1 MKENEISAIL
11 EKQRALFASGVTL
24 ERDYRA
30 LALDSLYDAV
40 KEREGDIAAALY
52 ADLGKPEGE
61 AYMCETGLLLNNIRY
76 LRRHLGGLMRP
87 KRVRTGLAQFPGHG
101 ELRRVPYGTALIMSP
116 WNYPLLLTLEPLAAA
131 LAAGNTAVV
140 KPSAYS
146 PATSS
151 VIAGLLGSVFTE
163 DYVCCVTGG
172 REENTALLGQRWD
185 KIFFTGGTK
194 VGREVLRSAAENLT
208 SVTLELGGKSPVI
221 VDDTADIG
229 LAARR
234 IVYGKFLNCGQTCV
248 APDYVLCDKKVSAAL
263 VEELRRETAAQ
274 YPDALSDPT
283 YGRMVTR
290 KHFERV
296 RALIDPEKVV
306 CGGGCDEGA
315 LRIEPTVMA
324 GVSLD
329 DAVMGEEIFGPVLPI
344 LTYEELDEAV
354 AMVESRPRPLA
365 LYLFTRSRENKRRVL
380 SRCRFGGGCV
390 NDTSMHLTTDAL
402 PFGGMGASGMGA
414 YHGRWGFEEF
424 SHLEGILH
432 RGGAMDP
439 DMRYRPCTDKKLGM
453 IRKILK

>member
-61 AYMCETGLLLNNIRY
+61 AYMCETGLLLNNIRC

-221 VDDTADIG
+221 VYDTADIG

-390 NDTSMHLTTDAL
+390 NDTIMHLTTDAL

>member
-1 MKENEISAIL
+1 MKENEISAII

-354 AMVESRPRPLA
+354 ALVESRPRPLA

-390 NDTSMHLTTDAL
+390 NDTIMHLTTDAL

>member
-263 VEELRRETAAQ
+263 EEELRRETAAQ

-390 NDTSMHLTTDAL
+390 NDTIMHLTTDAL

>member
-101 ELRRVPYGTALIMSP
+101 ELRRVPYGTVLIMSP

-390 NDTSMHLTTDAL
+390 NDTIMHLTTDAL

>member
-52 ADLGKPEGE
+52 ADLGKLEGE

-390 NDTSMHLTTDAL
+390 NDTIMHLTTDAL

>member
-24 ERDYRA
+24 ERDSRA

-40 KEREGDIAAALY
+40 EQREGDIAAALY

-390 NDTSMHLTTDAL
+390 NDTIMHLTTDAL

>member
-163 DYVCCVTGG
+163 DYVSCVTGG

-390 NDTSMHLTTDAL
+390 NDTIMHLTTDAL

>member
-194 VGREVLRSAAENLT
+194 VGREVLRSAVENLT

-390 NDTSMHLTTDAL
+390 NDTIMHLTTDAL

>member
-151 VIAGLLGSVFTE
+151 VIAGLLGSVFTK

-390 NDTSMHLTTDAL
+390 NDTIMHLTTDAL